1 MTVSSERM
9 QRFEFEQRKQR
20 IRDELRQGYRNL
32 KDALPDLDNKM
43 ITKPALLDRGESYFS
58 RILTARHL
66 TLLSCHVRL
75 SNESHPGFGRT
86 QRRAESTY
94 REGGGRD

>member
-1 MTVSSERM
+1 MAVSSERM
-9 QRFEFEQRKQR
+9 QRFEFEQR

-58 RILTARHL
+58 RILTARH
-66 TLLSCHVRL
+66 
-75 SNESHPGFGRT
+75 
-86 QRRAESTY
+86 
-94 REGGGRD
+94 